1 MSLRPVEVDY
11 LRRLLA
17 DLPKRRAYSQ
27 VALALSLDHGI
38 GKQAPGFKYFVY
50 ESKDHQAAQSILIN
64 RGYDLKSPDAS
75 FTRSEAPSGG
85 SEKRGAL
92 SVSAG
97 LMATRFFDGRQWEE
111 GAFVARSSAQVLA
124 KPHTATLVC
133 ENLEALLC
141 LHEYRWLQAQLTGRS
156 VACIYRGGPGMFQV
170 DSCARHL
177 EAAGTPV
184 LAFTDF
190 DPQGLIIALSMPRL
204 ESVCLPG
211 IDQLRIAVQAMRRE
225 HLFTDQTAAWA
236 TLRRR
241 RSSGELPTQLI
252 PFVDLLGQLQ
262 CGLNQE
268 AFPRHESI
276 NKTRQEL

>member
-17 DLPKRRAYSQ
+17 DLPERRTYSQ

-50 ESKDHQAAQSILIN
+50 ETKDHQAAQAILIN
-64 RGYDLKSPDAS
+64 RGYDLTSPDAS
-75 FTRSEAPSGG
+75 FTRSEAPAGG

-97 LMATRFFDGRQWEE
+97 LMATRFFDGKQWEE
-111 GAFVARSSAQVLA
+111 GTFVARSSAQVLA

-133 ENLEALLC
+133 ENLEALMG
-141 LHEYRWLQAQLTGRS
+141 LHEFRWLHARLTGRL
-156 VACIYRGGPGMFQV
+156 VTCIYRGGPGMFQV

-177 EAAGTPV
+177 EVDGTPV

-190 DPQGLIIALSMPRL
+190 DPQGLVIALAMPRL

-211 IDQLRIAVQAMRRE
+211 IDQLRSAVQAMRRE
-225 HLFTDQTAAWA
+225 HLFTDQSAAWVS
-236 TLRRR
+236 LQRR
-241 RSSGELPTQLI
+241 RSSGQLPTELTAY
-252 PFVDLLGQLQ
+252 VDLLGQMQ

-268 AFPRHESI
+268 SFPR
-276 NKTRQEL
+276 